1 MRFLSTDDIPIPKQ
15 RDEIESLLERALSMP
30 EGMLPEHE
38 TYRLLEL
45 IGVSV
50 PKYMFHEISDLS
62 ELVVGELPHEGPF
75 VAKAV
80 ISGVAHKTELNAL
93 RFDIMRDDATEV
105 VIDFEKQF
113 ADTPDYLGVVFVEQ
127 IKHDPTLAGEIL
139 LGMFQDPFFGPCVAL
154 GFGGTRTE
162 HYKEIMPPNKSTVMI
177 PAAIDIDSIDHMLR
191 KMPVVELVEGKIRG
205 ASEQLT
211 HEELLSTIRAFK
223 RLARFYSPTNPESDY
238 VIEELEINPAV
249 VSNHEMIALDG
260 VLRVRRND
268 KPVSQHKPIE
278 KVFNLLSPKSVAIVG
293 ASGKNPANPANII
306 LRKFID
312 SEMADE
318 NIYVVHPK
326 ENSVEGIPCV
336 PNLEALLKKRGGEP
350 VDCLVVGV
358 PAKIAGMVIA
368 DSFDRYAAH
377 SLEIISSGF
386 GETAAGKSMQDDLS
400 AKLAALDKTPDRRP
414 VINGP
419 NTLGNT
425 YHGINTL
432 FTPNYKSSG
441 TGVGK
446 KNVAIICQSGAF
458 MITRISDMADVI
470 APDVAIS
477 VGNQMDLS
485 VVDFLEALLD
495 DDRISTYGLYIE
507 GLNPGDGIRLMELT
521 QRAAAMGKFVI
532 IYKTGRTEAGMEA
545 AKGHTAAM
553 AGDYDMFSHLAFRSG
568 ALVAET
574 SEDYQ
579 NLVLLTSYCQN
590 LAELRNLPEGKLGV
604 AALSNA
610 GFEKCALADHPFEK
624 KSMTFEL
631 ANFTDDTRA
640 KLKEI
645 LTELGVSGIL
655 DQFDV
660 LDLSPMTGDDGFE
673 RIVRTV
679 LADKNVHVGVF
690 SIVPET
696 VMLNTCEKG
705 EGHNDDM
712 MSDGSILNRLIRIHD
727 EIDKPFVVSM
737 ESGWK
742 YDAFRTALLAAG
754 IPCYRHADDAARAVA
769 TCLDTIRRDV
779 F

>member
-1 MRFLSTDDIPIPKQ
+1 MLFLSTD
-15 RDEIESLLERALSMP
+15 EIHSSKNSDKIEKILESALSRTD
-30 EGMLPEHE
+30 GMLPEHE
-38 TYRLLEL
+38 TYELLEL
-45 IGVSV
+45 IGVGV
-50 PKYMFHEISDLS
+50 PKYMFHELSDLS
-62 ELVVGELPHEGPF
+62 ELVVGELPSEGPF

-80 ISGVAHKTELNAL
+80 IEGVAHKTELNAIK
-93 RFDIMRDDATEV
+93 FNVMRDDATEV
-105 VIDFEKQF
+105 VREFEKRF
-113 ADTPDYLGVVFVEQ
+113 SDEPNYLGIIFVEQ
-127 IKHDPTLAGEIL
+127 IKHDPTLSGEIL
-139 LGMFQDPFFGPCVAL
+139 VGMFQDPFFGPCIAI

-162 HYKEIMPPNKSTVMI
+162 HYKEIMAANKSAVMI
-177 PAAIDIDSIDHMLR
+177 PAGIDLDSIDHILK

-205 ASEQLT
+205 ASEQIS
-211 HEELLSTIRAFK
+211 HEKLLSVVRSFQQ
-223 RLARFYSPTNPESDY
+223 LSRFYSSNNPDAKY

-249 VSNHEMIALDG
+249 AVNHEIIALDG

-268 KPVSQHKPIE
+268 KPVSQNKPLE
-278 KVFNLLSPKSVAIVG
+278 KVFNLLSPKSVAVVG
-293 ASGKNPANPANII
+293 ASGKNRSNPANII
-306 LRKFID
+306 LRKFINSKID
-312 SEMADE
+312 QK
-318 NIYVVHPK
+318 NIYTVHPK
-326 ENSVEGIPCV
+326 EIEIEGVPCV
-336 PNLEALLKKRGGEP
+336 RDLEALLKKRDGEP
-350 VDCLVVGV
+350 VDCLVIGV
-358 PAKIAGMVIA
+358 PAKIAAGVIS
-368 DSFDRYAAH
+368 DSFERYAAH

-400 AKLAALDKTPDRRP
+400 EKLILLDKTPEKRP
-414 VINGP
+414 VVNGP

-425 YHGINTL
+425 YHGMNTL

-441 TGVGK
+441 TERGK
-446 KNVAIICQSGAF
+446 KNVALICQSGAF

-470 APDVAIS
+470 SPDVAIS

-507 GLNPGDGIRLMELT
+507 GLNPGDGIRLMELS
-521 QRAAAMGKFVI
+521 QIAAKKGKFVI
-532 IYKTGRTEAGMEA
+532 VYKTGRTEAGMEA

-553 AGDYDMFSHLAFRSG
+553 AGDYDMFSHLAWRSG
-568 ALVAET
+568 VLVAET
-574 SEDYQ
+574 SEDFQ
-579 NLVLLTSYCQN
+579 NLALLTSYCQN
-590 LAELRNLPEGKLGV
+590 LAELRKLPSGKLGV

-610 GFEKCALADHPFEK
+610 GFEKCALADHLFEK

-631 ANFTDDTRA
+631 ANFTDETRA
-640 KLKEI
+640 KLKQI

-660 LDLSPMTGDDGFE
+660 LDLSPMTDDEGFE
-673 RIVRTV
+673 KIVRTV
-679 LADKNVHVGVF
+679 LADENVHVGVF

-705 EGHNDDM
+705 EGHRDDVRD
-712 MSDGSILNRLIRIHD
+712 DGSIMNRLIRIHED
-727 EIDKPFVVSM
+727 IDKPFVVSM

-742 YDAFRTALLAAG
+742 YDTFRESLLAAG